1 MDLGRLQFYYRN
13 TAQYNTPANI
23 VPDFVDFEIDFDEAH
38 QLIIQ
43 KRNKDTLAYLDTIY
57 KESFNV
63 GYLQEG
69 HDLAVKYGT
78 DFIDYITSSISSTNP
93 NAKRISEIGAG
104 GCYILRKLKEEGYEV
119 AAIDPSPIAHD
130 KGREFGIEVVPE
142 FYPSDNYIPKSD
154 VIIHYDVLEHIE
166 DTQKF
171 LKSNLKELNDNG
183 LVVFAVPDC
192 TDNIKTGDISMF
204 IHQHLN
210 YFDVDSLSN
219 LMKSAGF
226 EVINIVKSNYGGVL
240 YCCAKK
246 STSQLYDNKQGRSKF
261 DNFTNQVDFNIE
273 SVKLFMKEGLSEGNT
288 LGVYI
293 PLRSLAYLSKLQVF
307 KDFRFFDDDQG
318 IYMKYFDGF
327 EVPIENRH
335 DLIENPVSHL
345 LIMSYAFG
353 DKIKTEISKTCPEMK
368 ILTYSEIVKK

>member
-1 MDLGRLQFYYRN
+1 MKIQFYYRN
-13 TAQYNTPANI
+13 TAQFNTPVNI
-23 VPDFVDFEIDFDEAH
+23 IPDFVDFEIAFDESL

-43 KRNKDTLAYLDTIY
+43 KRNSQTLAFLDTIY
-57 KESFNV
+57 REDFNV

-69 HDLAVKYGT
+69 HDLAIKYGT
-78 DFIDYITSSISSTNP
+78 DFIDFIISSIAHSNP

-104 GCYILRKLKEEGYEV
+104 GCYILRKLKEKGFEV
-119 AAIDPSPIAHD
+119 VAIDPSPIAHE
-130 KGREFGIEVVPE
+130 KGKEFGIEVVPE

-171 LKSNLKELNDNG
+171 LESNRTELNDGG

-210 YFDVDSLSN
+210 YFDSESLTN

-226 EVINIVKSNYGGVL
+226 DVMNIIKSNYGGVL

-246 STSQLYDNKQGRSKF
+246 VEKQRYEKKIGLEKF
-261 DNFTNQVDFNIE
+261 NSFTNRKNKNIDR
-273 SVKLFMKEGLSEGNT
+273 VKSFIDEGFSNT
-288 LGVYI
+288 NSLGIYI
-293 PLRSLAYLSKLQVF
+293 PLRSIAYLSRLQVF
-307 KDFRFFDDDQG
+307 ENFRFFDDDKG
-318 IYMKYFDGF
+318 IYKKYFDGF
-327 EVPIENRH
+327 NIPVENRS
-335 DLIENPVSHL
+335 DLISKPVSHL

-353 DKIKTEISKTCPEMK
+353 DIIKTEILKEIPNMN
-368 ILTYSEIVKK
+368 ILTYSEVVKGE